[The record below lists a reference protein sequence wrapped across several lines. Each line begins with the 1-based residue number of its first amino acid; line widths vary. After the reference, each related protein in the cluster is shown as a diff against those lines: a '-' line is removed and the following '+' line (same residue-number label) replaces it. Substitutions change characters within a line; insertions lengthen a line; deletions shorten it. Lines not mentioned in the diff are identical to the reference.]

1 MGLLDV
7 HAEGIDADIQ
17 RQLRNPGPPP
27 PERDFSVLSFFGAAG
42 RGIPTAGLE
51 SMGTVADLI
60 TKDTSRNA
68 PGTVL
73 RRKAN
78 EFAPPEAAHTAD
90 KVIHGL
96 TRFGTKVAVD
106 VGTMGPVAGAVAL
119 AIDEGN
125 TTTQNLRTQGVD
137 TATAA
142 KVGAVTGVVS
152 GVGAVLPIAGPTVKA
167 TLGLIAAGG
176 PVSYVA
182 QEAAAREI
190 LQRAGYGEE
199 AAKHDP
205 TDPLGLALSVAIPGF
220 VGGIHIRN
228 LRKSAASSPPQPT
241 LADVVQSMESGGRR
255 YGKDGALLTSPKGA
269 QGEMQVMPG
278 TARDPGFGV
287 TPARDGSP
295 DELARVG
302 REYLAAMERRYN
314 DPAQAMAAYNAG
326 PGAVDAA
333 KAKHGAAWL
342 DHMPKETRDYVA
354 KGLRKLGDVAPKED
368 AAITAAARTP
378 EAQDAARVRV
388 TTDALARSLPDN
400 PAAHGEVMRA
410 ADMVAAGES
419 VDVLP
424 LAEIPD
430 IRPPAL
436 SDWMSQN
443 ELAPTTAMDTPV
455 ARGNTFVSW
464 VKSQGGISYDNKV
477 DIVGE
482 RGIRGNYAGMFT
494 RDGQNLDTLVE
505 SAVQAG
511 YLTRADVD
519 SANDNG
525 GTRAL
530 AELVRRA
537 TTGERIQRIE
547 DVQAAQA
554 AKLRARAD
562 ADAVDF
568 MERELQ
574 ALGVDTSAARGD
586 ADILGNYLSTH
597 RDALVNK
604 RLAEIDA
611 ETASERVQTGEA
623 YDLNPQQID
632 QQSRIAL
639 ASEINPRAVQL
650 AAEKA
655 VDEVDFLNRIE
666 DILGNEPRSQK
677 AVRREPSIAPEP
689 RFSAGD
695 EARPGEPAN
704 AGGSATA
711 TDAPAVPA
719 ATLARLTEEMPDMPV
734 RLPGSDKTTTLAQAL
749 EMAKKEAEFE
759 AGEADLVKAAFECA
773 LSFGA

>member
-7 HAEGIDADIQ
+7 HAEGIDAGIQ

-51 SMGTVADLI
+51 TMGTVADLI

-125 TTTQNLRTQGVD
+125 TTTQNLRVQGVD

-167 TLGLIAAGG
+167 TVGLIAAGG
-176 PVSYVA
+176 PASYVA

-228 LRKSAASSPPQPT
+228 LRKTSAPQPT
-241 LADVVQSMESGGRR
+241 LAEVVQSMESGGRR

-287 TPARDGSP
+287 APARDGSP

-354 KGLRKLGDVAPKED
+354 KGLRKLGDPVPKED
-368 AAITAAARTP
+368 AAIVAAARTP

-410 ADMVAAGES
+410 ADMVAAGDS

-424 LAEIPD
+424 MPKASAMAELPEAVQQSI
-430 IRPPAL
+430 AEAVFL
-436 SDWMSQN
+436 
-443 ELAPTTAMDTPV
+443 
-455 ARGNTFVSW
+455 
-464 VKSQGGISYDNKV
+464 
-477 DIVGE
+477 
-482 RGIRGNYAGMFT
+482 
-494 RDGQNLDTLVE
+494 RDGYTNSAPYMDAWEQSGRNIDDFTQENVAQALRENSDAPLRVERVAPESINDVGRKVSDRLVE
-505 SAVQAG
+505 QYQKMRDTS
-511 YLTRADVD
+511 
-519 SANDNG
+519 
-525 GTRAL
+525 
-530 AELVRRA
+530 EPPPILVRRDDS
-537 TTGERIQRIE
+537 GQFSIVEGGHRL
-547 DVQAAQA
+547 QA
-554 AKLRARAD
+554 AKRSGAKDIPVVDVTAIMDAPPQRLFAKQPAAERPAPSAPGRNDLPPPDTVAAMDAAPAARA
-562 ADAVDF
+562 
-568 MERELQ
+568 
-574 ALGVDTSAARGD
+574 
-586 ADILGNYLSTH
+586 
-597 RDALVNK
+597 
-604 RLAEIDA
+604 
-611 ETASERVQTGEA
+611 EA
-623 YDLNPQQID
+623 
-632 QQSRIAL
+632 
-639 ASEINPRAVQL
+639 
-650 AAEKA
+650 
-655 VDEVDFLNRIE
+655 
-666 DILGNEPRSQK
+666 
-677 AVRREPSIAPEP
+677 
-689 RFSAGD
+689 
-695 EARPGEPAN
+695 
-704 AGGSATA
+704 
-711 TDAPAVPA
+711 DAPAVPA